1 MKKLYAIILFAAM
14 IILAAAGLGVGY
26 LRSMQD
32 NGEFLVGTEINGR
45 NVTGR
50 TPAEAAELL
59 SEGALDEDVI
69 LLENNK
75 EVFRVPVTE
84 LGYQVNTQK
93 LEKAL
98 TECME
103 AEKENHQ
110 SVIDALMNGNRFN
123 VELSFTVNT
132 DVFKKAVTLDALTEP
147 RRENEDAKILYNDEK
162 KKCEIEPEVQGTLL
176 KEEDLQKWLR
186 SEIDTILVEKQKEN
200 ASEHAESARASGA
213 PGEAG
218 GADTGKNVNA
228 GQNADGNDA
237 AAASAEAGA
246 ADPADENKESEGGE
260 ESGEEAPEPPVED
273 GEDQI
278 VRTIPASMYIP
289 PDKKASDEDMQ
300 KKLELLNSVAGETI
314 TYTFGN
320 ETQTL
325 DFKTIFKWLKIR
337 DGQLKVREEKVTEY
351 VHELAQ
357 KYETRY
363 RDRVFNTSLG
373 TQVTFPATLNEYG
386 YTILEDQEA
395 AQLTQEILAGEDVT
409 REPVYMYYGAWGD
422 PLFLGRNGVDDL
434 AGTYVEVSLS
444 AQHMWYYLNG
454 ELIVESDVV
463 TGDTV
468 QHMET
473 QTGVFPLAFKESPAT
488 LRGGEGKK
496 K

>member
-176 KEEDLQKWLR
+176 KEEDLQFL
-186 SEIDTILVEKQKEN
+186 
-200 ASEHAESARASGA
+200 AESAYADA
-213 PGEAG
+213 CCPGNPK
-218 GADTGKNVNA
+218 DT
-228 GQNADGNDA
+228 
-237 AAASAEAGA
+237 S
-246 ADPADENKESEGGE
+246 
-260 ESGEEAPEPPVED
+260 VED
-273 GEDQI
+273 
-278 VRTIPASMYIP
+278 
-289 PDKKASDEDMQ
+289 
-300 KKLELLNSVAGETI
+300 
-314 TYTFGN
+314 
-320 ETQTL
+320 
-325 DFKTIFKWLKIR
+325 LKDLFR
-337 DGQLKVREEKVTEY
+337 QL
-351 VHELAQ
+351 
-357 KYETRY
+357 
-363 RDRVFNTSLG
+363 
-373 TQVTFPATLNEYG
+373 
-386 YTILEDQEA
+386 
-395 AQLTQEILAGEDVT
+395 
-409 REPVYMYYGAWGD
+409 M
-422 PLFLGRNGVDDL
+422 
-434 AGTYVEVSLS
+434 
-444 AQHMWYYLNG
+444 
-454 ELIVESDVV
+454 
-463 TGDTV
+463 
-468 QHMET
+468 
-473 QTGVFPLAFKESPAT
+473 
-488 LRGGEGKK
+488 
-496 K
+496 